1 MFSLRRFKKITPL
14 NKGQAIIEMI
24 LMLVVSVL
32 LATGLL
38 RQFSEPFREF
48 IDGLFSEDGYYVCL
62 FQIASLPGSPDSRYC
77 PYPQLGD
84 GDTSWASG
92 ISSGGNFSGGG
103 NNFLGSSNSFPT
115 TQTNSNSNNFSS
127 NSFSNNNNNSSSFNN
142 STSPTINDWGNPNS
156 GFTGTPLNLDGGG
169 SSRFLAGNNNR
180 MGGAGGNNS
189 GLFGDSN
196 LSSNRFEDSENKGGL
211 NRNQKKKSKFKSK
224 LTSAQSGGG
233 GFGSSRR
240 GKYIISFGRLSSE
253 QQEMQNRGGLITPSS
268 AQKSPNNQRDEKK
281 TFSMN
286 PQIKA
291 QEIEEEDEPFT
302 FGKFIKYIMLGA
314 IILVI
319 LFFIGSQTLSISE
332 NLKAS

>member
-1 MFSLRRFKKITPL
+1 MFIRRFKKITSL
-14 NKGQAIIEMI
+14 NKGQAIIETI
-24 LMLVVSVL
+24 LMLVISVL

-48 IDGLFSEDGYYVCL
+48 IDGLFSEDGYYACL
-62 FQIASLPGSPDSRYC
+62 FQTASLPGSPNCS
-77 PYPQLGD
+77 YPQLQD

-92 ISSGGNFSGGG
+92 GSSSSGNFSGGG
-103 NNFLGSSNSFPT
+103 GNFLGPSNSFPA
-115 TQTNSNSNNFSS
+115 TQTNQNTNQNTNNFSS
-127 NSFSNNNNNSSSFNN
+127 NSNPSSNNNSSSFNN
-142 STSPTINDWGNPNS
+142 STSPTMNDWGNPNS

-169 SSRFLAGNNNR
+169 SSRFLAGDNDR
-180 MGGAGGNNS
+180 MGGNKS

-196 LSSNRFEDSENKGGL
+196 LSSNRFEDSENRGGL

-224 LTSAQSGGG
+224 LTSAQSGRG
-233 GFGSSRR
+233 GFFSSRR
-240 GKYIISFGRLSSE
+240 GKYIISSGRLSSE

-268 AQKSPNNQRDEKK
+268 AQKSPNNQGDEKK
-281 TFSMN
+281 TFTMN